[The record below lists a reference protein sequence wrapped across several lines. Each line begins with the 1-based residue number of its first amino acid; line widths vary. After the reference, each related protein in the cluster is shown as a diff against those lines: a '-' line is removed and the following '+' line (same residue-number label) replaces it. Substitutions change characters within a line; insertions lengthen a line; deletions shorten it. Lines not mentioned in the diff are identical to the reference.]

1 MKRFPFGSHRFSL
14 KYRYFEY
21 SIFLKLDV
29 VQAFIIIV
37 YIVSIV
43 FVFVLVLLSLE
54 ECSVDLLV
62 KSLPQFSRPH

>member
-43 FVFVLVLLSLE
+43 FVFVLVLLSL
-54 ECSVDLLV
+54 
-62 KSLPQFSRPH
+62 